1 MRRYET
7 IVIIDPDLSE
17 EDRTSFLNRVKEIIP
32 QQGGVLIQEDLW
44 GVKKLAYEIKK
55 KPRGYYARLD
65 YCGLGTA
72 VDEIERFFRIDD
84 RAMKFLTVQLS
95 AEADVEKIQAD
106 IAAAKASAAQGTTAT
121 EAVTVTPASDSPASE
136 ASVADQGQPMQENDA
151 NAITPES

>member
-55 KPRGYYARLD
+55 KPRGYYVRMD
-65 YCGLGTA
+65 YCGLGKA

-106 IAAAKASAAQGTTAT
+106 IAAAKASVSPETTTT
-121 EAVTVTPASDSPASE
+121 EAVTPAANNAAPEVPAE
-136 ASVADQGQPMQENDA
+136 EQKEPAQDTD
-151 NAITPES
+151 AITPES

>member
-17 EDRTSFLNRVKEIIP
+17 DDRTSFLNRVKEIIP

-55 KPRGYYARLD
+55 KPRGYYARMD
-65 YCGLGTA
+65 YCGMGKA

-84 RAMKFLTVQLS
+84 RVMKFLTVQLDP
-95 AEADVEKIQAD
+95 EANVEKIQAD
-106 IAAAKASAAQGTTAT
+106 VAAAKASVHQA
-121 EAVTVTPASDSPASE
+121 TPASENPTIEASPA
-136 ASVADQGQPMQENDA
+136 DQSQSLPATDSDV
-151 NAITPES
+151 ITPES

>member
-7 IVIIDPDLSE
+7 IIIIDPDLSE

-55 KPRGYYARLD
+55 KPRGYYVRMD
-65 YCGLGTA
+65 YCGLGKA

-106 IAAAKASAAQGTTAT
+106 IAAAKASVTQETTAT
-121 EAVTVTPASDSPASE
+121 ESVTPATDSPAPE
-136 ASVADQGQPMQENDA
+136 APIEEQKESAQDTD
-151 NAITPES
+151 AITPES

>member
-55 KPRGYYARLD
+55 KPRGYYVRMD
-65 YCGLGTA
+65 YCGLGKA

-106 IAAAKASAAQGTTAT
+106 IAAAKASVSQETPAA
-121 EAVTVTPASDSPASE
+121 VTPASDSPAPE
-136 ASVADQGQPMQENDA
+136 APIEEQKEAAQDTDAD
-151 NAITPES
+151 AITPES

>member
-55 KPRGYYARLD
+55 KPRGYYARFD
-65 YCGLGTA
+65 YCGLGKA

-95 AEADVEKIQAD
+95 AEADVEKIQAE
-106 IAAAKASAAQGTTAT
+106 IAAAKASATQEAPTAEGAT
-121 EAVTVTPASDSPASE
+121 APGSTAKESSE
-136 ASVADQGQPMQENDA
+136 AGTDQSAQEMDAD
-151 NAITPES
+151 AITPES

>member
-55 KPRGYYARLD
+55 KPRGYYVRMD
-65 YCGLGTA
+65 YCGLGKA

-106 IAAAKASAAQGTTAT
+106 IAAAKASVSQETTAT
-121 EAVTVTPASDSPASE
+121 ESVTPAADSATPE
-136 ASVADQGQPMQENDA
+136 APVEEQKESAQDTD
-151 NAITPES
+151 AITPES

>member
-7 IVIIDPDLSE
+7 IIIIDPDLSE

-55 KPRGYYARLD
+55 KPRGYYVRMD
-65 YCGLGTA
+65 YCGLGKA

-106 IAAAKASAAQGTTAT
+106 IAAAKASVTQETTAT
-121 EAVTVTPASDSPASE
+121 ESVTPASDSPAPE
-136 ASVADQGQPMQENDA
+136 APIEEQKESAQDTD
-151 NAITPES
+151 AITPES

>member
-7 IVIIDPDLSE
+7 IIIIDPDLSE

-55 KPRGYYARLD
+55 KPRGYYVRMD
-65 YCGLGTA
+65 YCGLGKA

-106 IAAAKASAAQGTTAT
+106 IAAAKASVTQETTAT
-121 EAVTVTPASDSPASE
+121 ESVTPAPDSPAPE
-136 ASVADQGQPMQENDA
+136 APIEEQKESAQDTD
-151 NAITPES
+151 AITPES

>member
-17 EDRTSFLNRVKEIIP
+17 EDRTSFLTRVKEIIP

-55 KPRGYYARLD
+55 KPRGYYVRMD
-65 YCGLGTA
+65 YCGLGKA

-106 IAAAKASAAQGTTAT
+106 IAAAKASVTQETTAT
-121 EAVTVTPASDSPASE
+121 ESVTPASAIPVPE
-136 ASVADQGQPMQENDA
+136 APIEEQRESAQDTDADA
-151 NAITPES
+151 NTPES